1 MAVVSTEHRTWDVIA
16 DYWALPAGPEAVPA
30 AVAAK
35 VSPVARHEAI
45 CATVPAYASRPPAFL
60 KIFADDGLFRNEL
73 EGLSIARQ
81 IETST
86 RPVRAPEFLW
96 AVEAERAVL
105 TELVHAERLD
115 AWLQRTYLALPGW
128 CVSAFR
134 SLGEWLRAYHG
145 TRADIAGHQQVLQ
158 HHVAKIA
165 SLLQTCA
172 PHLGSPWLSAAE
184 DVLTRAQASLEH
196 RPDVLVQSHGDLS
209 LGNLL
214 LRDKCVYV
222 VDYAYSGL
230 SYRELDLIIM
240 RASLLASLGHWP
252 FSGPARA
259 SLWSAFIQ
267 GYGADAWVRRDR
279 AVSDLLELHI
289 LAFNVA
295 KLNNRASTVP
305 ALARLRQ
312 TYKGKVMREMLRR
325 WLAERETDHRMA
337 GLGLQNNVS
346 HACD

>member
-1 MAVVSTEHRTWDVIA
+1 MALVSTAHHTWDVLA

-30 AVAAK
+30 AVAGE
-35 VSPVARHEAI
+35 VSPVARHEAT
-45 CATVPAYASRPPAFL
+45 CVTVPAYASRPPAFV
-60 KIFADDGLFRNEL
+60 KIFADDTLFRNEL

-86 RPVRAPEFLW
+86 RPVRAPQFLW

-105 TELVHAERLD
+105 TELVHGERLD
-115 AWLQRTYLALPGW
+115 AWLQRTYLALPAW

-134 SLGEWLRAYHG
+134 SLGDWLRAYHR
-145 TRADIAGHQQVLQ
+145 TRADIAGHQPVLE

-165 SLLQTCA
+165 SLLETCA
-172 PHLGSPWLSAAE
+172 PHLGSPWLSTAE
-184 DVLTRAQASLEH
+184 HVLKGAQASLAQ
-196 RPDVLVQSHGDLS
+196 RPHVLVQSHGDLS

-230 SYRELDLIIM
+230 SYPELDLIIM

-259 SLWSAFIQ
+259 ALWSAFIQ

-295 KLNNRASTVP
+295 KLNNRASTVS
-305 ALARLRQ
+305 ALARLSQ
-312 TYKGKVMREMLRR
+312 TYKGKVMRRVLRR
-325 WLAERETDHRMA
+325 WLAERETDHGIA
-337 GLGLQNNVS
+337 GLARQNDMS

>member
-1 MAVVSTEHRTWDVIA
+1 MGFVSTAHRTWDVLA
-16 DYWALPAGPEAVPA
+16 DYWALPTAPEAVPD
-30 AVAAK
+30 AVAGE

-45 CATVPAYASRPPAFL
+45 CATVPAYASRPPAFV
-60 KIFADDGLFRNEL
+60 KIFADYALFRNEL

-86 RPVRAPEFLW
+86 RPVRAPDFLW

-105 TELVHAERLD
+105 TELVQAELLD
-115 AWLQRTYLALPGW
+115 AWLQRTYLVLPGW

-134 SLGEWLRAYHG
+134 SLGEWLRAYHR
-145 TRADIAGHQQVLQ
+145 TRADVTRHQPILE

-165 SLLQTCA
+165 ALLQTCA
-172 PHLGSPWLSAAE
+172 PHLGSPWLSSAE
-184 DVLTRAQASLEH
+184 HVLSRAQASLAH
-196 RPDVLVQSHGDLS
+196 RPHVLVQSHGDLS

-240 RASLLASLGHWP
+240 RASLLASLGHRP
-252 FSGPARA
+252 FSRPARA
-259 SLWSAFIQ
+259 ALWSAFIQ
-267 GYGADAWVRRDR
+267 GYGVDAWVRRDR

-289 LAFNVA
+289 LAFNLA
-295 KLNNRASTVP
+295 KLNERASTVSG
-305 ALARLRQ
+305 LARLRQ
-312 TYKGKVMREMLRR
+312 TYKGKVMRAVLRR
-325 WLAERETDHRMA
+325 WLAERETDHGAA
-337 GLGLQNNVS
+337 GLARQNETRD
-346 HACD
+346 ACD